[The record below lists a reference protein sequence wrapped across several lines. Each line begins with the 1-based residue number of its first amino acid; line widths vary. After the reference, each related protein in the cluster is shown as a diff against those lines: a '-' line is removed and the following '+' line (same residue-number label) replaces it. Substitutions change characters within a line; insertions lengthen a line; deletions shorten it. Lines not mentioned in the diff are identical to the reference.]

1 MRTKPIF
8 RLYKIEIK
16 LISHSI
22 WNYYDT
28 KYSFLKNLEFL
39 KEQNIVPKIGEGKS
53 HGKIVA
59 TAKKGN
65 VTYVKYEDGF
75 VAPQ

>member
-28 KYSFLKNLEFL
+28 KYSFLKNLGLF
-39 KEQNIVPKIGEGKS
+39 KEQNKNVIG
-53 HGKIVA
+53 
-59 TAKKGN
+59 
-65 VTYVKYEDGF
+65 YKYNRGEYQ
-75 VAPQ
+75 PI

>member
-28 KYSFLKNLEFL
+28 RYSFLKNLEFL
-39 KEQNIVPKIGEGKS
+39 KEQNKNVIGYKYN
-53 HGKIVA
+53 
-59 TAKKGN
+59 KGE
-65 VTYVKYEDGF
+65 YQ
-75 VAPQ
+75 PL

>member
-16 LISHSI
+16 IISHSI

-39 KEQNIVPKIGEGKS
+39 KEQNKNVIGYKYN
-53 HGKIVA
+53 
-59 TAKKGN
+59 KGE
-65 VTYVKYEDGF
+65 YQ
-75 VAPQ
+75 PL

>member
-39 KEQNIVPKIGEGKS
+39 KEQNKNVIGYKYN
-53 HGKIVA
+53 
-59 TAKKGN
+59 KGE
-65 VTYVKYEDGF
+65 YQ
-75 VAPQ
+75 PL

>member
-1 MRTKPIF
+1 MRTKPTF

-28 KYSFLKNLEFL
+28 KYSFLKNLELL
-39 KEQNIVPKIGEGKS
+39 KEQNKNVVGYKYNRGEYQP
-53 HGKIVA
+53 I
-59 TAKKGN
+59 
-65 VTYVKYEDGF
+65 
-75 VAPQ
+75 